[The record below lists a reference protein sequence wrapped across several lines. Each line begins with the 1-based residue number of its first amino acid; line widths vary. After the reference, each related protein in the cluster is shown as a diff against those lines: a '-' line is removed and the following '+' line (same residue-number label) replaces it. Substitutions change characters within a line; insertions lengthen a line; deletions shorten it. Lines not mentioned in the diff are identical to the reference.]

1 MAVTHSDGMANNT
14 LDNGFKGAFN
24 TTGVIK
30 IYSGSAPGANN
41 AVTGTLL
48 STLTFAATAFGAA
61 SGRVSTAAAIAG
73 DTSAAATGT
82 AGYFRCKLSGDADTA
97 TASLKRLE
105 GTVTATGGG
114 GDLQLN
120 NVNIAASGAVN
131 ITSFTYTHPT

>member
-30 IYSGSAPGANN
+30 IYSGTPPGANA

-61 SGRVSTAAAIAG
+61 ASRVSTAAAIAS
-73 DTSAAATGT
+73 DNSAAATGQ

-120 NVNIAASGAVN
+120 NINIAAGGIVSM
-131 ITSFTYTHPT
+131 TSFTYTHPS

>member
-1 MAVTHSDGMANNT
+1 MALTHSDGHANAT
-14 LDNGFKGAFN
+14 LDTGFKGIYN

-48 STLTFAATAFGAA
+48 STLALSATAFGAA
-61 SGRVSTAAAIAG
+61 ASRVSTAAAISS
-73 DTSAAATGT
+73 DTNAAATGT
-82 AGYFRCKLSGDADTA
+82 AGYFRVKLSGDADTA

-114 GDLQLN
+114 GDMQLN
-120 NVNIAASGAVN
+120 STSITAGGTVS
-131 ITSFTYTHPT
+131 ITSWTYTHPA